1 MTNAIG
7 TVISAA
13 QATSSASSGETNL
26 AFLCFFG
33 IAVVFVGLV
42 LLIGLIEL
50 MNIVIGKLEKKD
62 ASPSENATA
71 KVTAPATENIP
82 NREELVAAVCAAVAE
97 EEGVDVTALRVLSF
111 KKIQ

>member
-13 QATSSASSGETNL
+13 VATGSASSGETNL

-33 IAVVFVGLV
+33 IAIVFTGLV
-42 LLIGLIEL
+42 LLIGLIYL
-50 MNIVIGKLEKKD
+50 MNFVLEKLGK
-62 ASPSENATA
+62 ANTSSSESATA
-71 KVTAPATENIP
+71 KVRAPATENIP

-97 EEGVDVTALRVLSF
+97 EEGVDVTAIRVLSF
-111 KKIQ
+111 KKI

>member
-13 QATSSASSGETNL
+13 VATSSASSGETNL
-26 AFLCFFG
+26 GFLCFFG
-33 IAVVFVGLV
+33 IAVVFVGLI

-50 MNIVIGKLEKKD
+50 MNIVIEKLGKAD
-62 ASPSENATA
+62 TSSSENTTA
-71 KVTAPATENIP
+71 KVRAPATENIP

-97 EEGVDVTALRVLSF
+97 EEGVDVTAIRVLSF
-111 KKIQ
+111 KKI

>member
-13 QATSSASSGETNL
+13 VATSSASSGETNL

-33 IAVVFVGLV
+33 IAVVFVGLI

-50 MNIVIGKLEKKD
+50 MNIVIEKLGKAD
-62 ASPSENATA
+62 TSSESATA
-71 KVTAPATENIP
+71 KVIAPATENIP

-97 EEGVDVTALRVLSF
+97 EEGVDVTAIRVLSF
-111 KKIQ
+111 KKI

>member
-13 QATSSASSGETNL
+13 VATSSTSSGEPNL

-33 IAVVFVGLV
+33 IAVVFVGLI

-50 MNIVIGKLEKKD
+50 MNIVIEKLSKGEST
-62 ASPSENATA
+62 ASCDTVA
-71 KVTAPATENIP
+71 KAEAPATDNIP

-97 EEGVDVTALRVLSF
+97 EEGVDVTAIRVLSF
-111 KKIQ
+111 KKIN